1 MRARKMKLV
10 LMVEDEY
17 GNAEV
22 LQLLLEAE
30 GYRVAFAANGK
41 AGLEL
46 LAGEKPAVIISD
58 FMMPHLTGAELGQ
71 AVRANPLLADIPFVM
86 VSGTTESVVQDAF
99 AEYDAFVP
107 KPFVADAL
115 LALVSH
121 LIATGRPKRRA
132 AESADGRD
140 AIESDPTLQSLLQ
153 RLKLPPA

>member
-1 MRARKMKLV
+1 MKLV

-30 GYRVAFAANGK
+30 GYRVAFGSNGK
-41 AGLEL
+41 AGLDL

-86 VSGTTESVVQDAF
+86 VSGTNESVVQAAF
-99 AEYDAFVP
+99 SDYDAFVQ

-121 LIATGRPKRRA
+121 LVDTGRPKRRPS
-132 AESADGRD
+132 ESADG
-140 AIESDPTLQSLLQ
+140 AGGVEADPTLQGLLQ